1 MTPSSPL
8 ASESSVSSPTPSS
21 ERVFAH
27 FLDIEQQARSASTV
41 EALAYCIVN
50 DSQTLFGF
58 RHAALVING
67 RVRAVTGVTQPAP
80 HAPFVAF
87 VERACAQ
94 RSEAQSQTCAVVDAM
109 TLDEQSRAD
118 WQALSAPE
126 VLWSPFK
133 DRQGRVFG
141 GIWYAKD
148 KPWLPAEHILAERLA
163 QAFGHAWLA
172 LEPQPLWRRARWR
185 WKIALACLMVAGILC
200 IPVRQSV
207 LAPAEVIPFNGQV
220 IAAPL
225 DGVIQSFAVRP
236 NQRVRK
242 GELLVRF
249 DDTTLKAQADVAE
262 RAVNVAEAEYRAS
275 AQRAFQDTDSKARL
289 DFLAAQVAQKR
300 AERDYA
306 TALLGRAD
314 VRADRDGIAVFADDE
329 RWIGKPVRTGERLM
343 ELADPA
349 SVSLRIELDVGD
361 AIDLPPQANVTLFL
375 DSDPMTPHRASL
387 VRSAYESEL
396 TPAGNLAYRLDARF
410 SDSAPRI
417 GLRGTAKLSGDDVPL
432 AVYLFRRPLAVV
444 RQSVGI

>member
-1 MTPSSPL
+1 MTSSSPC
-8 ASESSVSSPTPSS
+8 SSATPAQASS
-21 ERVFAH
+21 ERVFAR
-27 FLDIEQQARSASTV
+27 FLDIEHQARAASNA
-41 EALAYCIVN
+41 EALGYCIVN
-50 DSQTLFGF
+50 DTQALFGF

-87 VERACAQ
+87 IERACAQ
-94 RSEAQSQTCAVVDAM
+94 RNEAQLPTCGIVDAM
-109 TLDEQSRAD
+109 TLDEHSRAD

-126 VLWSPFK
+126 VLWSPLK

-141 GIWYAKD
+141 GIWYAKEQ
-148 KPWLPAEHILAERLA
+148 PWQPAEQILAERLA
-163 QAFGHAWLA
+163 QAFSHAWLA
-172 LEPQPLWRRARWR
+172 LEPQRVWQRTRWR
-185 WKIALACLMVAGILC
+185 WKGALACLVLTGVLC

-207 LAPAEVIPFNGQV
+207 LAPSEVIPFNGQV

-236 NQRVRK
+236 NQTVHK

-262 RAVNVAEAEYRAS
+262 RALNVAEAEYRAS
-275 AQRAFQDTDSKARL
+275 AQRAFQDSDSKARL

-306 TALLGRAD
+306 TALLGRAE
-314 VRADRDGIAVFADDE
+314 VRAARDGIAVFADDE

-361 AIDLPPQANVTLFL
+361 AIHLPPQASVTLFL
-375 DSDPMTPHRASL
+375 DSDPVIPHRATL

-410 SDSAPRI
+410 DDVAPRI

-432 AVYLFRRPLAVV
+432 AVYLFRRPLAVL